1 MIDDLIGQF
10 FPGYVLEYDRI
21 YKDSN
26 HLLCCPSKGP
36 LAMHTIRLQNN
47 SDVLWASQGGVIVCV
62 LEEDGC
68 FCCVEEEEPRWKNDI
83 PKNADYFAAR
93 GAFNSDREYELIHPV
108 IATDLYLRGEWK
120 RRKTIVNRDEL
131 YTCPI
136 ERIAPLKGGG

>member
-68 FCCVEEEEPRWKNDI
+68 FCCVEEERQDWHNTWV
-83 PKNADYFAAR
+83 PKDSDRFAAE
-93 GAFNSDREYELIHPV
+93 GTYNYGHEYELV
-108 IATDLYLRGEWK
+108 RQVKATNLYLMGEWK
-120 RRKTIVNRDEL
+120 KHKTLVDRDIL
-131 YTCPI
+131 YTC
-136 ERIAPLKGGG
+136 RIAPSSTKGGG